1 MTIGEVEKSMSTKKH
16 IWLISL
22 VITQNFFC
30 QNINGSS
37 RELRTSCPISGSP
50 TSITNGH
57 IVVPTEAPE
66 ILAVPDMLSPQNQV
80 TSNITGAAPLTP
92 QKAPLDFASPSIRA
106 FQQEKVVQTTTQ
118 QPFISGPLT
127 SLQAPRQF
135 TSPSIR
141 AFPDDPRLAHAFENT
156 PYSYAFSGY
165 IKNEAFIDSY
175 QVVGERQDQYLF
187 FPSAP
192 RYDRSGSNI
201 QAKGRFD
208 MLEIET
214 RLRGEVTGPYIFGAS
229 SHGVFETD
237 AWASSTL
244 QLGLLRI
251 RHAFIYFEWND
262 KSLLMGQYWHPLLL
276 PECYADTIS
285 FNGGT
290 PIEPFTREPQVRLTK
305 QFDNMSLILA
315 ACSHA
320 NTPYDGPNGI
330 DTLYARNAILP
341 NINIQLFSSIRQH
354 ICGIGVDI
362 TRIVPRLVTNKDI
375 RITESLMSFIT
386 MAFAAFNWEH
396 LALRTKLIYAQNGCP
411 YGLISGYAV
420 DAIDPYTDQRHYTNT
435 QCLNGW
441 IDMAYRGEVEPGLF
455 MGISKNIGA
464 SQKIIPSITDPQ
476 TGKTERLIY
485 DYDFQDIDFI
495 YRVSPRV
502 RWFLKPFIFGA
513 ELEITGARYGTVT
526 ETARVVDT
534 KLVNNV
540 RTLLAAYYVF

>member
-1 MTIGEVEKSMSTKKH
+1 MSTKKH

-22 VITQNFFC
+22 IITQNFFG

-50 TSITNGH
+50 TSITTGH
-57 IVVPTEAPE
+57 IIPPTEAPE
-66 ILAVPDMLSPQNQV
+66 IVAVPDMLSPQNKV
-80 TSNITGAAPLTP
+80 TSNITGATPLTP

-106 FQQEKVVQTTTQ
+106 FQQEKVAQSTTQ

-127 SLQAPRQF
+127 PMQAPRQF

-192 RYDRSGSNI
+192 HYDRSGSNI

-320 NTPYDGPNGI
+320 NTPYDGPYGV
-330 DTLYARNAILP
+330 DSLYARNAILP
-341 NINIQLFSSIRQH
+341 NINIQLFSSIREH

-386 MAFAAFNWEH
+386 IAFAAFNWEH
-396 LALRTKLIYAQNGCP
+396 LALRTKFIYAQNGSP

-420 DAIDPYTDQRHYTNT
+420 DAIDPYTDKRHYTNT

-441 IDMAYRGEVEPGLF
+441 VDMAYKGEVEPGLF

-464 SQKIIPSITDPQ
+464 SHNIIPSITDHK

-485 DYDFQDIDFI
+485 DYDFENIDFV

-502 RWFLKPFIFGA
+502 RWFLKPFIFAG

>member
-1 MTIGEVEKSMSTKKH
+1 MSTKRY
-16 IWLISL
+16 ILLLIFITSTNSL
-22 VITQNFFC
+22 IQA
-30 QNINGSS
+30 INGSS
-37 RELRTSCPISGSP
+37 RKLRTSCPISGSP
-50 TSITNGH
+50 TSITSSP
-57 IVVPTEAPE
+57 IVLPTEVPE
-66 ILAVPDMLSPQNQV
+66 IVTVPKMLTPQKSES
-80 TSNITGAAPLTP
+80 TETTRAAPLTP
-92 QKAPLDFASPSIRA
+92 QQAPLDFASPSIRA
-106 FQQEKVVQTTTQ
+106 FQPEKAVQSTMQ
-118 QPFISGPLT
+118 QSFISGPLT
-127 SLQAPRQF
+127 PMQAPRQF
-135 TSPSIR
+135 ISPSIR
-141 AFPDDPRLAHAFENT
+141 AFPNDPRLARAFEST

-175 QVVGERQDQYLF
+175 QVIGDRQDQYLF

-192 RYDRSGSNI
+192 HYDRGGANI
-201 QAKGRFD
+201 NAKGRFD
-208 MLEIET
+208 MLAIET

-229 SHGVFETD
+229 SHGVCETD
-237 AWASSTL
+237 AWASSAL
-244 QLGLLRI
+244 QLGLMRI
-251 RHAFIYFEWND
+251 RHAFIYFEWDD
-262 KSLLMGQYWHPLLL
+262 KSILMGQYWHPLLL

-305 QFDNMSLILA
+305 QFDTMTLILVA
-315 ACSHA
+315 GSHA

-362 TRIVPRLVTNKDI
+362 TRIVPRLVTNKNI

-396 LALRTKLIYAQNGCP
+396 VALRTKFVYAQNGSP

-441 IDMAYRGEVEPGLF
+441 VDMAYKGEVEPGLF

-464 SQKIIPSITDPQ
+464 SHKIIPSITDPH

-485 DYDFQDIDFI
+485 DYDFENIDFI
-495 YRVSPRV
+495 YRVSPRI
-502 RWFLKPFIFGA
+502 RWFLKPFIFAG
-513 ELEITGARYGTVT
+513 ELEITGARYGNIT
-526 ETARVVDT
+526 ETARVVNT
-534 KLVNNV
+534 KMVNNV